1 MVDWR
6 PAKSSRPWVD
16 STPEL
21 RGRAA
26 SPPDRAYHDGMDALH
41 DTAAAAPAY
50 SRRSRDIA
58 PFHVMSLL
66 ARAQVLEQAGHDVI
80 HLEIGEPDFTTAA
93 PVVRAGQAALAAGHT
108 RYTAARGL
116 PALREAIAGFYR
128 SRYHL
133 DIDPHRIL
141 VTPGGSG
148 ALLLASSLLVDP
160 GRHWLLA
167 DPGYP
172 CNRHFLRLVEGG
184 AQLVPVGADTAY
196 QLTPEKVA
204 AHWNADSV
212 GALLASPANPTG
224 TVLSAAE
231 LAGLSQALHA
241 RGGHLVVDEIYH
253 GLTYGDDAASVLQ
266 VDDAAFVLNSFSKYF
281 GMTGWRLGWLV
292 APPAAVPELEKL
304 AQNLYIS
311 ASSIAQHAALACF
324 SEEAMAIFEQRR
336 MAFQQRRDFLLPAL
350 RGLGFRIE
358 VEPQGA
364 FYLYADVSAFTDDAQ
379 AFCAHFLETEHV
391 AFTPGVDFGFHRAN
405 QHVRLAYTQPVPRL
419 QEAVERIAR
428 GLRTLTG

>member
-1 MVDWR
+1 MGCM
-6 PAKSSRPWVD
+6 
-16 STPEL
+16 STLPHTP
-21 RGRAA
+21 G
-26 SPPDRAYHDGMDALH
+26 
-41 DTAAAAPAY
+41 Y
-50 SRRSRDIA
+50 SRRSHEIA

-66 ARAQVLEQAGHDVI
+66 ARAQALEQAGHDVI
-80 HLEIGEPDFTTAA
+80 HLEIGEPDFTTAE
-93 PVVRAGQAALAAGHT
+93 PIVRAGQAALAAGHT

-116 PALREAIAGFYR
+116 PALRQAISGFYR
-128 SRYHL
+128 SHYGL
-133 DIDPHRIL
+133 DIDPERIL

-184 AQLVPVGADTAY
+184 AQLVPVGPDTAY
-196 QLTPEKVA
+196 QLTPSLVEQ
-204 AHWNADSV
+204 HWNADSV
-212 GALLASPANPTG
+212 GALVASPANPTG
-224 TVLSAAE
+224 TVLSADE
-231 LAGLSQALHA
+231 LAALSKTLHA
-241 RGGHLVVDEIYH
+241 RCGHLVVDEIYH
-253 GLTYGDDAASVLQ
+253 GLTYGLDAPSVLQ
-266 VDDAAFVLNSFSKYF
+266 VDDSAFVLNSFSKYF

-292 APPAAVPELEKL
+292 APPAAVPDLEKL

-324 SEEAMAIFEQRR
+324 SDEAMSIFEQRR
-336 MAFQQRRDFLLPAL
+336 EAFRQRRDFLLPAL
-350 RGLGFRIE
+350 RELGFRIE

-391 AFTPGVDFGFHRAN
+391 AFTPGLDFGFHRAN
-405 QHVRLAYTQPVPRL
+405 QHVRLAYTQEVPRL
-419 QEAVERIAR
+419 QEAVARIAR
-428 GLRTLTG
+428 GLQRWQGSR

>member
-1 MVDWR
+1 MAVMSTLP
-6 PAKSSRPWVD
+6 PAA
-16 STPEL
+16 
-21 RGRAA
+21 G
-26 SPPDRAYHDGMDALH
+26 
-41 DTAAAAPAY
+41 Y
-50 SRRSRDIA
+50 SQRSREIE

-66 ARAQVLEQAGHDVI
+66 ARAQALEQQGHDVI

-93 PVVRAGQAALAAGHT
+93 PVVRAGQQALEAGLT

-128 SRYHL
+128 SHYRL
-133 DIDPHRIL
+133 EIDPDRIL

-172 CNRHFLRLVEGG
+172 CNRHFLRLVEGA
-184 AQLVPVGADTAY
+184 AQLVPVDARSAY
-196 QLTPEKVA
+196 QLTPEHIG
-204 AHWNADSV
+204 AHWNAQSV
-212 GALLASPANPTG
+212 GALVASPANPTG
-224 TVLSAAE
+224 TVLSADE
-231 LAGLSQALHA
+231 LAALSQALRE

-253 GLTYGDDAASVLQ
+253 GLTYGMDAASVLQ
-266 VDDAAFVLNSFSKYF
+266 VDDSAFVLNSFSKYF

-292 APPAAVPELEKL
+292 APAAAVPALEKL

-311 ASSIAQHAALACF
+311 ASSIAQQAALACF
-324 SEEAMAIFEQRR
+324 QPEAMAIFEARR
-336 MAFQQRRDFLLPAL
+336 AAFEQRRDYLLPAL
-350 RGLGFRIE
+350 RALGFGID

-379 AFCAHFLETEHV
+379 AFCAHFLETEKV
-391 AFTPGVDFGFHRAN
+391 AFTPGLDFGRYRAR
-405 QHVRLAYTQPVPRL
+405 QHVRLAYTQEIPRL
-419 QEAVERIAR
+419 QEAVRRIAR
-428 GLRTLTG
+428 GLQTLHPRPPDVGR

>member
-1 MVDWR
+1 MDNR
-6 PAKSSRPWVD
+6 
-16 STPEL
+16 STPL
-21 RGRAA
+21 
-26 SPPDRAYHDGMDALH
+26 P
-41 DTAAAAPAY
+41 APY
-50 SRRSRDIA
+50 SRRSQDIA

-66 ARAQVLEQAGHDVI
+66 ARAQALEQRGHDVI

-93 PVVRAGQAALAAGHT
+93 PIISAGQAALAAGHT

-116 PALREAIAGFYR
+116 PALRTAIAGFYR
-128 SRYHL
+128 QRHGL
-133 DIDPHRIL
+133 DIDPERIL

-184 AQLVPVGADTAY
+184 AQLIPTGPDTHY
-196 QLTPEKVA
+196 QLTPGHVVQY
-204 AHWNADSV
+204 WNQDSV
-212 GALLASPANPTG
+212 GALVASPANPTG
-224 TVLSAAE
+224 SVLSRDE
-231 LAGLSQALHA
+231 LATLSQALRA

-253 GLTYGDDAASVLQ
+253 GLTYGLDASSVLE
-266 VDDAAFVLNSFSKYF
+266 VDDEAFVLNSFSKYF

-311 ASSIAQHAALACF
+311 APSMAQHAALACF
-324 SEEAMAIFEQRR
+324 TPESIAVFEARR
-336 MAFQQRRDFLLPAL
+336 HEFQARRDYLLPAL
-350 RGLGFRIE
+350 RALGFRIAI
-358 VEPQGA
+358 EPQGA
-364 FYLYADVSAFTDDAQ
+364 FYLYADIGAFSEDAE

-391 AFTPGVDFGFHRAN
+391 AFTPGIDFGHHLARR
-405 QHVRLAYTQPVPRL
+405 HVRIAYTQSLPRL
-419 QEAVERIAR
+419 QEAVARIER
-428 GLRTLTG
+428 GLARL